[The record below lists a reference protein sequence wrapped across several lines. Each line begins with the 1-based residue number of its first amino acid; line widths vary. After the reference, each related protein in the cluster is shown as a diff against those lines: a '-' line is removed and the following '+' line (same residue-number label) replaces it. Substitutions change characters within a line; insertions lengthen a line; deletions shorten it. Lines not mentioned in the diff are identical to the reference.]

1 MWKMMYVNFFVPSIG
16 CWDSEIMVNYGI
28 FDALQDT
35 LVVFVDTAFWANIFW
50 FLSNLPLTSL
60 AS

>member
-1 MWKMMYVNFFVPSIG
+1 MYVNFFVPSIG